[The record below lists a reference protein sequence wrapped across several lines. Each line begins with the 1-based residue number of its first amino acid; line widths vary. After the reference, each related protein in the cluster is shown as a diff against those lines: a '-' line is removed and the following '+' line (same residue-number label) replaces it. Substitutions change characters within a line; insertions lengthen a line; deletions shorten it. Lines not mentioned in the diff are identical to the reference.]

1 MAQAS
6 SAAPS
11 ADVRSISSPSQSA
24 SSPTETNSSLTK
36 SGQDQILSEGEDNEQ
51 NICEQNITKPN
62 QSVNKDIT
70 PEGREYS
77 GGKPKQNLQ
86 SPGKFGQ
93 SRTAYSPE
101 TETVDDEDE
110 LSAAGG
116 GGFNPTRDSLADG
129 LVGLLR
135 PSLEALDKG
144 VCNTRDAQSELKE
157 RISAL
162 EQQLLA
168 IEAEQSCPVDLETYI
183 NKLNSSKKRILVIN
197 TILQGAQVKDHFLD
211 LYLKAIVKHGPPLQS
226 ICGISNIC
234 YFCFKDR
241 LNKVHQS
248 CLKETAKRRTLLEPS
263 PVSAT
268 SHLHD
273 TASVSYTHLTLP
285 TNREV

>member
-36 SGQDQILSEGEDNEQ
+36 SGQDQIFSEGEDNEQ
-51 NICEQNITKPN
+51 NICDQNITKTN
-62 QSVNKDIT
+62 QSINKGIT
-70 PEGREYS
+70 PEGRECS
-77 GGKPKQNLQ
+77 GGAKPKQNLQ
-86 SPGKFGQ
+86 SPSKFGQ

-197 TILQGAQVKDHFLD
+197 TILQGAQVKDHFSRSK
-211 LYLKAIVKHGPPLQS
+211 YLKEIKHWA
-226 ICGISNIC
+226 
-234 YFCFKDR
+234 R
-241 LNKVHQS
+241 L
-248 CLKETAKRRTLLEPS
+248 
-263 PVSAT
+263 
-268 SHLHD
+268 
-273 TASVSYTHLTLP
+273 
-285 TNREV
+285 